1 MSSYRKMDI
10 RTVGIPYLFRT
21 GLALASLTVL
31 QLQGCSDATHD
42 AQDLANVAEDLSES
56 DTLPVTTPV
65 PEGVDHAG
73 SEKVAEITNQLAFK
87 LYGALAQN
95 DEDLCFSPISVATVL
110 SMGLSGA
117 RNTAARELESLLG
130 LEPGYTANAGFKAFL
145 SGIEVNNSPRN
156 RLVLANAFMHQ
167 QGMHVN
173 DNFLNVLGTN
183 YDAEVFPADFARRPG
198 EACDQL
204 NSWVERNTDG
214 RIPGLLDPNDV
225 DANTCLILANTLL
238 FDGAWASTFDASRTS
253 EAPFHREKGG
263 EVFVSMMYQKADFS
277 SYIESDEVQIIRL
290 PYAGEK
296 IEMVVILPSEGKSLR
311 TLESALTPA
320 QLTKWLES
328 CNSQKVDLY
337 LPRFKARTKF
347 YLTDIL
353 AGLGAPCI
361 FEPGCADFS
370 GITSKPFW
378 ISHVKH
384 ACYVEVD
391 EEGTKA
397 AAATAIVGTRSR
409 MNEFRADRPF
419 LYLIRETT
427 HGIIL
432 VMGRVVNPR
441 S

>member
-1 MSSYRKMDI
+1 MDN
-10 RTVGIPYLFRT
+10 RTVGIPCLFRT
-21 GLALASLTVL
+21 GLALASVAVSL
-31 QLQGCSDATHD
+31 LQGCSDATRD
-42 AQDLANVAEDLSES
+42 ARDPASLASDLPKPD
-56 DTLPVTTPV
+56 TTPV

-73 SEKVAEITNQLAFK
+73 PEKVAEITNQLAFK
-87 LYGALAQN
+87 LYDALAQN

-117 RNTAARELESLLG
+117 RTTAARELETLLG
-130 LEPGYTANAGFKAFL
+130 LEPGHTANAGFKEFL
-145 SGIEVNNSPRN
+145 AGVEVNNSPRN

-173 DNFLNVLGTN
+173 DNFLNVIGTN

-198 EACDQL
+198 EAREQL
-204 NSWVERNTDG
+204 NSWVEHNTDG
-214 RIPGLLDPNDV
+214 RIPGLLDANDV

-263 EVFVSMMYQKADFS
+263 EVYVAMMYQKADFS

-290 PYAGEK
+290 PYAGDQ
-296 IEMVVILPSEGKSLR
+296 IEMVVILPAEGKSLS
-311 TLESALTPA
+311 TLERTLTPA
-320 QLTKWLES
+320 QLTKWLSS

-347 YLTDIL
+347 YLNDIL
-353 AGLGAPCI
+353 ASLGVSCI
-361 FEPGCADFS
+361 FEPGCPDFS
-370 GITSKPFW
+370 GISSEPFW
-378 ISHVKH
+378 ISLVKH

-397 AAATAIVGTRSR
+397 AAATAMVGTRSSR
-409 MNEFRADRPF
+409 NEFRADRPF
-419 LYLIRETT
+419 LYFIRETT
-427 HGIIL
+427 SGTIL
-432 VMGRVVNPR
+432 LMGRVVNPR